1 MPYRIHKSANTLYDY
16 ALINYVSL
24 LYDLKK
30 NGKLFTS
37 KSVGTGPSS
46 FGKRIYRASVSQGLR
61 NTVRQYSNWTP
72 LLEVW
77 RL

>member
-30 NGKLFTS
+30 NGKVFTS
-37 KSVGTGPSS
+37 KSVGTGTSS
-46 FGKRIYRASVSQGLR
+46 CEKRMYRTVVSQRLK
-61 NTVRQYSNWTP
+61 TP
-72 LLEVW
+72 V
-77 RL
+77 